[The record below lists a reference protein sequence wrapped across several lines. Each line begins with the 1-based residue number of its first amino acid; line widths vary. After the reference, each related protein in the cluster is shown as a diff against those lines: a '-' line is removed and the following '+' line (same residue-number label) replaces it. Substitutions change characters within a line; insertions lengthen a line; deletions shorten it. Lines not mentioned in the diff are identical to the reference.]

1 MKPIHISSFRL
12 SRPHSAPLREGGGAE
27 RRGEYSVRNLGTRA
41 FALLVAFAA
50 TATFA
55 QGPGGGGGGTFSYDA
70 FLSVTTNANCLIRE
84 GTLYGATS
92 SLTTSVAP
100 TSAGGVTALAD
111 GVFAGN
117 TTIRTVNLANTSI
130 EAIPDSAF
138 AGCTALT
145 TVALPAT
152 CTTIGPNAF
161 AGCTALSTFT
171 GAGVST
177 IGADAFRG
185 CAALAA
191 VPSSAT
197 TLGAYAFARSG
208 VKAADLSSATAGE
221 GAFAGCEGLTAATVA
236 TSASLPAALFAG
248 CTALDVSDWSGVA
261 TFGQASLA
269 GIPATT
275 LALDPDATLGAY
287 ALAADEATLVTTLS
301 GSSVPARDA
310 TAFLGREVSY
320 TVSDGVLA
328 RIEAEALVNWLGEQA
343 ADATST
349 VAQPASYATADL
361 ETWLATASNAG
372 SILLFGYEEEYAA
385 DAGYLAL
392 DVSGTNFLWTAQD
405 AATAESV
412 AITLE
417 GSYALGDDAS
427 WSADNLVYDA
437 DTDTYVAADPDE
449 PACFARLRLEKGW

>member
-1 MKPIHISSFRL
+1 M
-12 SRPHSAPLREGGGAE
+12 
-27 RRGEYSVRNLGTRA
+27 
-41 FALLVAFAA
+41 
-50 TATFA
+50 
-55 QGPGGGGGGTFSYDA
+55 
-70 FLSVTTNANCLIRE
+70 
-84 GTLYGATS
+84 
-92 SLTTSVAP
+92 
-100 TSAGGVTALAD
+100 TALAD

-130 EAIPDSAF
+130 AEIPDSAF

-171 GAGVST
+171 GAGVAT

-191 VPSSAT
+191 APSTAT
-197 TLGAYAFARSG
+197 TLGAYAFAQSG

-221 GAFAGCEGLTAATVA
+221 GAFAGCESLTAAAVA

-248 CTALDVSDWSGVA
+248 CTALDVSDWSGVSS
-261 TFGQASLA
+261 FGQASLA
-269 GIPATT
+269 GIPAAT
-275 LALDPDATLGAY
+275 LTLDASATLGAY

-301 GSSVPARDA
+301 GSAVPAHDA
-310 TAFLGREVSY
+310 TSFLGREASY
-320 TVSDGVLA
+320 TVADGVLA

-349 VAQPASYATADL
+349 VAQPDSYATADL
-361 ETWLATASNAG
+361 ETWLATQSNAD

-392 DVSGTNFLWTAQD
+392 DVSGNNFLWTAQD

-417 GSYALGDDAS
+417 GSYALGADAD
-427 WSADNLVYDA
+427 WSEANLVYDA
-437 DTDTYVAADPDE
+437 ETGSYVAADPDE

>member
-1 MKPIHISSFRL
+1 MK
-12 SRPHSAPLREGGGAE
+12 
-27 RRGEYSVRNLGTRA
+27 T
-41 FALLVAFAA
+41 ALLSLFLVAAA
-50 TATFA
+50 PAAFA
-55 QGPGGGGGGTFSYDA
+55 QGPGGGGGTFSYDA

-117 TTIRTVNLANTSI
+117 TAIRTVNLANTSI
-130 EAIPDSAF
+130 ESIPDSAF

-145 TVALPAT
+145 TVTLPAT

-171 GAGVST
+171 GAGVAT
-177 IGADAFRG
+177 VGANAFHG

-191 VPSSAT
+191 APSTAT
-197 TLGAYAFARSG
+197 TLGAYAFAQSG

-221 GAFAGCEGLTAATVA
+221 GAFAGCESLTAAA
-236 TSASLPAALFAG
+236 TGATLPAAVFAG

-269 GIPATT
+269 GIPATM

-301 GSSVPARDA
+301 GSAVPAHDA
-310 TAFLGREVSY
+310 TSFLGRETSY
-320 TVSDGVLA
+320 TVADGILA

-349 VAQPASYATADL
+349 VTQPASYATSDL

-372 SILLFGYEEEYAA
+372 SVLLFGYEEEYAA
-385 DAGYLAL
+385 DPGYLAL

-417 GSYALGDDAS
+417 GSYALGADAD
-427 WSADNLVYDA
+427 WSAANLVYDA
-437 DTDTYVAADPDE
+437 ETGSYVAADPDQ
-449 PACFARLRLEKGW
+449 PACFARLRLGKA